1 MAITALVLNPYIAV
15 VALSKT
21 LVDRVCRGAT
31 MAFTSAITNMRLCL
45 HKLPERLLGPHIGGK
60 SFGHF

>member
-31 MAFTSAITNMRLCL
+31 MAFTSAII
-45 HKLPERLLGPHIGGK
+45 KIALLLA
-60 SFGHF
+60 